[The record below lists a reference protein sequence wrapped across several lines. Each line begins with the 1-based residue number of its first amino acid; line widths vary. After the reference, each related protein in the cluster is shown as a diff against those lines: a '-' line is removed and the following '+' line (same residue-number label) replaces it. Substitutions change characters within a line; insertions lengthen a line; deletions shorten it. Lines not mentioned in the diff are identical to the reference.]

1 LTTHD
6 RALNRF
12 VTATIAL
19 FLLFGFIAEGPTKA
33 FDGFLRLQISPTR
46 LISDF
51 TVVGGPGAAFLNA
64 SAVGILGVLV
74 LRLNKIHLSGPTVAA
89 IFTMMGF
96 ALFGKTLMS
105 SIPIIVGVGLAA
117 LLVRKQPKEY
127 VLIAMFGTALGPVI
141 SFVAFEMGLPPAFAL
156 PVSIL
161 IGMAT
166 GLILPPIAIAMLHL
180 HQGYNL
186 YNMGLAAGFVG
197 LFASSIPNA
206 GGRNMALTDVWGTE
220 ANLFLSA
227 IVPLLCLAAILIG
240 WIASREKL
248 WKEFRAIQKLSG
260 RLPSDFCDLEGAGGA
275 LLNAGGLG
283 LAYCVF
289 LYIIQAPFNGPVIG
303 GLMTVI
309 GFGLFGKN
317 FRNVTPVFV
326 GLLFAALF
334 FGKPL
339 STSWV
344 ILAMLFGSAVAPLAG
359 EFGPAVGFVA
369 GMLHLM
375 LVERSGPWQGG
386 MNLYNNGF
394 AGGLTATLLVSIIEW
409 FRTNRER

>member
-1 LTTHD
+1 MTTHD

-303 GLMTVI
+303 GLMPLWKKLQERDA
-309 GFGLFGKN
+309 GFCRAAFC
-317 FRNVTPVFV
+317 RPVFRQASLD
-326 GLLFAALF
+326 LLGHSRYAVRVCSGAPGRGIRTCRRLRSRHAPPDARGEIRALA
-334 FGKPL
+334 GRHEPLQQRLCGRPHGNPL
-339 STSWV
+339 S
-344 ILAMLFGSAVAPLAG
+344 
-359 EFGPAVGFVA
+359 
-369 GMLHLM
+369 LHHRM
-375 LVERSGPWQGG
+375 V
-386 MNLYNNGF
+386 
-394 AGGLTATLLVSIIEW
+394 
-409 FRTNRER
+409 